1 MMTSFCDKSIVDDN
15 FINIDLNEGNPAR
28 SGRAYSLGEGL
39 CSKMPPAKPRKQPAS
54 QPTAAEVNTSP
65 VAPDALDGKVETEPA
80 QASRHERRRRDT
92 RFRLMGA
99 ALTLMSEKGLHG
111 VSIQDITN
119 QADVGFGSFYNHF
132 PSKEAIHEALK
143 AEVIGRFAAA
153 LDKLGEQVADP
164 AEKVAASTRYT
175 LRQGRQDPVWGRFV
189 LAASFNRASATT
201 GLGQYLVRD
210 VINGIAAGRF
220 QCHDLPS
227 LLVAAGGII
236 LAGLAAEVEPV
247 REGIDPVGS
256 PEDLP
261 ERIASTVLHT
271 LGLGWDEASAVA
283 RRPLPAVSLPSNPLR
298 T

>member
-1 MMTSFCDKSIVDDN
+1 
-15 FINIDLNEGNPAR
+15 
-28 SGRAYSLGEGL
+28 
-39 CSKMPPAKPRKQPAS
+39 MPPSKPRKTSAAASASSVASAPPSTLAVMAQGADPDPA
-54 QPTAAEVNTSP
+54 
-65 VAPDALDGKVETEPA
+65 K
-80 QASRHERRRRDT
+80 ASRHERRRQET
-92 RFRLMGA
+92 RWRLMGA
-99 ALTLMSEKGLHG
+99 ALTLMSEKGMHG

-132 PSKEAIHEALK
+132 PSKEAIHEALR
-143 AEVIGRFAAA
+143 AEVIENFAAA

-210 VINGIAAGRF
+210 ILTGIAAGRF
-220 QCHDLPS
+220 RCHDLPS

-236 LAGLAAEVEPV
+236 LAGLGAEVEPV
-247 REGIDPVGS
+247 QQAIDPVGS

-261 ERIASTVLHT
+261 ERIATTVLHT
-271 LGLGWDEASAVA
+271 LGLAWDDAVAVA
-283 RRPLPAVSLPSNPLR
+283 RRPLPAVSLPSNPFTPAIRPSPPL
-298 T
+298 

>member
-1 MMTSFCDKSIVDDN
+1 
-15 FINIDLNEGNPAR
+15 
-28 SGRAYSLGEGL
+28 
-39 CSKMPPAKPRKQPAS
+39 MPPATPRKKSAVQPDTAETDTRSSVPAAS
-54 QPTAAEVNTSP
+54 
-65 VAPDALDGKVETEPA
+65 DADSEAGSAK
-80 QASRHERRRRDT
+80 ASRHERRRQDT
-92 RFRLMGA
+92 RLRLMGA
-99 ALTLMSEKGLHG
+99 ALTLMSQKGLHG

-143 AEVIGRFAAA
+143 VEVIERFAVA

-210 VINGIAAGRF
+210 VLHGIAAGRF

-236 LAGLAAEVEPV
+236 MGGLAAEVEPV
-247 REGIDPVGS
+247 QEGIDPVGS

-261 ERIASTVLHT
+261 ERISTTLLHA
-271 LGLGWDEASAVA
+271 LGLAWDDAAAVA
-283 RRPLPAVSLPSNPLR
+283 RRPLPPVSLPPNPFAPKAGGPGGA
-298 T
+298 